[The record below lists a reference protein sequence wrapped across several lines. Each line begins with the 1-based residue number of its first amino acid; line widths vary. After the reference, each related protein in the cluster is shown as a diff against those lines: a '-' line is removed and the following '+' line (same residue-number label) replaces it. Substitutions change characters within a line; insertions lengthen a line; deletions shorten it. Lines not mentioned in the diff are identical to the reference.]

1 MRWGL
6 ATSCCCSPKF
16 AALICFP
23 FQILY
28 FHKTLL
34 YFIPSHSVSHTCTN
48 AEFDVELTGSPQW
61 LRGAQGGG
69 LWPWNRGQ
77 KQVLHHSALRPE
89 SRSACSASSLFEAV
103 LGRSICLFL
112 VFSSGYWGC
121 WISISVKWFLRGN
134 RVWAQL
140 SSPRKESSC
149 RWVPCLVHPHAC
161 CQDTLV
167 LYLFC
172 TFMPVAKV
180 CLYCISSVP
189 SCLLPRYACT
199 VSLLY
204 LHACCQGMLLLHA
217 LYSVR
222 YHLRS
227 CVLGLVILTKVK
239 LVSCSVEYAHHSGN
253 VHWIISMVTL
263 FSFAWNH
270 HQKELHSY
278 VARWVF
284 FTLGLVFI
292 TVQSNSLLVT
302 ACCFTKHVV
311 SYY

>member
-1 MRWGL
+1 
-6 ATSCCCSPKF
+6 
-16 AALICFP
+16 
-23 FQILY
+23 
-28 FHKTLL
+28 
-34 YFIPSHSVSHTCTN
+34 
-48 AEFDVELTGSPQW
+48 
-61 LRGAQGGG
+61 
-69 LWPWNRGQ
+69 
-77 KQVLHHSALRPE
+77 
-89 SRSACSASSLFEAV
+89 
-103 LGRSICLFL
+103 
-112 VFSSGYWGC
+112 
-121 WISISVKWFLRGN
+121 
-134 RVWAQL
+134 
-140 SSPRKESSC
+140 
-149 RWVPCLVHPHAC
+149 
-161 CQDTLV
+161 
-167 LYLFC
+167 
-172 TFMPVAKV
+172 MPVAKV

-239 LVSCSVEYAHHSGN
+239 LVSCSVEYTHHSGN

-284 FTLGLVFI
+284 FTLSLVFI
-292 TVQSNSLLVT
+292 TVQSNSLLVAALLFYKARCIILLVSLWLWQLT
-302 ACCFTKHVV
+302 MWGCFRALKRSTSPLFLHRVGSTLMFRAV
-311 SYY
+311 TTIVLMLNWH